1 MSKQNIDFHSLKPVA
16 ATIPEAP
23 TKLTLADRWG
33 TLKVRLAIHRSSYS
47 VQPGLYKVGNP
58 DRTSDVFV
66 TANYKLTFDLVRQQ
80 LDGLNAYLLVLD
92 TKGVNV
98 WCAAGKGTFGTMELV
113 KGVESSGL
121 ATLVSH
127 RKLIVPQLG
136 APGIVAHLVKK
147 QCGFNVAF
155 GPVRATD
162 VKAFIANNYQSTKE
176 MRKVQF
182 TLSDRLKLIPVEV
195 ILNFKYLLMMLIP
208 IIALCGFNKD
218 GFSMT
223 NLIEQSITATIL
235 LTTGYVSGT
244 IITPILLPY
253 IPIKNFS
260 GKGALVATVILTV
273 IIALSIS
280 HQDIWLSL
288 GYGLMGIAIAS
299 FGAMNFTGTSN
310 YTSLSGVLKEMKI
323 AVPLQI
329 TTLTIG
335 LVLVVIGTFI

>member
-1 MSKQNIDFHSLKPVA
+1 MSTPNIDFHSFKPVA
-16 ATIPEAP
+16 ATIPEAT

-33 TLKVRLAIHRSSYS
+33 TIKVRLAINRSSYS

-58 DRTSDVFV
+58 DKTSDVFV
-66 TANYKLTFDLVRQQ
+66 TSNYKLTFDLVRQQ
-80 LDGLNAYLLVLD
+80 LHGLNAYLLVLD

-98 WCAAGKGTFGTMELV
+98 WCAAGKGTFGTAELV
-113 KGVESSGL
+113 KRVELSGL
-121 ATLVSH
+121 AAFVNH

-136 APGIVAHLVKK
+136 APGIAAHLVKK
-147 QCGFNVAF
+147 QCGFNVVF

-162 VKAFIANNYQSTKE
+162 IKAFIANNYQSTKE

-195 ILNFKYLLMMLIP
+195 ILNFKYLLMLLIP
-208 IIALCGFNKD
+208 IIALGGFSKD
-218 GFSMT
+218 GFSMA
-223 NLIEQSITATIL
+223 NLLSQGFDATIL
-235 LTTGYVSGT
+235 LTIGYLIGT
-244 IITPILLPY
+244 VITPILLPY

-260 GKGALVATVILTV
+260 GKGALAATIILSATM
-273 IIALSIS
+273 ALSLV
-280 HQDIWLSL
+280 HQGICLNI
-288 GYGLMGIAIAS
+288 GYGLLGITVSS

-329 TTLTIG
+329 TTLIIG
-335 LVLVVIGTFI
+335 VILIVIGKFI